1 MTGHP
6 KANSPRWQE
15 PMVLKS
21 HQEQP
26 PNRGLLGGRG
36 QRSLSREGEGRLH
49 RVLGADI
56 RLWLVNFIGAQ
67 FPPTRRTADL
77 CVPTR
82 MCDVLD
88 GDLHLGWKKYG
99 ESRAKSQFLGRTRTE
114 NKGKS
119 SPVRAMTQYNAPEA
133 NASPWTQL
141 RDEEPQADGKR
152 QWHGTGKGWK
162 SALSSK
168 LRLWDLM
175 ASQRL
180 EGEGKTAKKP
190 KQVQRR

>member
-56 RLWLVNFIGAQ
+56 RL
-67 FPPTRRTADL
+67 
-77 CVPTR
+77 
-82 MCDVLD
+82 
-88 GDLHLGWKKYG
+88 
-99 ESRAKSQFLGRTRTE
+99 
-114 NKGKS
+114 
-119 SPVRAMTQYNAPEA
+119 
-133 NASPWTQL
+133 
-141 RDEEPQADGKR
+141 
-152 QWHGTGKGWK
+152 
-162 SALSSK
+162 
-168 LRLWDLM
+168 
-175 ASQRL
+175 
-180 EGEGKTAKKP
+180 
-190 KQVQRR
+190 